1 VFGGAYFINV
11 CCPNTPLFGG
21 LANGGGGWGD
31 GIVLD
36 IIGNPVLRAWDKP
49 LIGVVFRL
57 FRIVR

>member
-1 VFGGAYFINV
+1 MFGGAYHKLLLLKH
-11 CCPNTPLFGG
+11 PLFGG
-21 LANGGGGWGD
+21 LINGDDGWGD

-36 IIGNPVLRAWDKP
+36 ITGDPVLRAWDKP